1 MVSDLWNVFYKNTHG
16 QLERS
21 FIASL
26 EECFFFLN
34 LGAAKP
40 NTEFNKLNNLT
51 SSYYCEG
58 KRYETE
64 V

>member
-1 MVSDLWNVFYKNTHG
+1 M
-16 QLERS
+16 ER
-21 FIASL
+21 FLQEHTWPIREKLYSL
-26 EECFFFLN
+26 PRRMLFFFFLN

>member
-1 MVSDLWNVFYKNTHG
+1 MVPDLQKIFYNNTHG

-26 EECFFFLN
+26 EECFFN

-40 NTEFNKLNNLT
+40 NTEFSKLNHLT
-51 SSYYCEG
+51 SSYYFKG